1 MYINSVGHYFP
12 EHTITNGYFHEKYGY
27 AEKDIVEKSGIY
39 ERRQAQVSENTN
51 TMALDATE
59 AALPSLTYDIQE
71 VNLIIGATYS
81 PYDTVGTMAHT
92 IQEKYSIT
100 NAVCLQLS
108 AACSSLC
115 NALEIAECYLVA
127 GKADKALIITSE
139 HNTAYGN
146 EDDPASGFL
155 WGDGAAAIFVSKEAT
170 GPSDLKIVG
179 IRTSGLGHVGK
190 GIRGVFLRPNEGGIR
205 MPFGRDV
212 FQNACIYMQKEA
224 EAILEDHNIDLNQL
238 TFLIPHQANLRIID
252 YIRKSMNL
260 SKKQVVVNLDKLG
273 NTGCAGAAI
282 GLSQIYADFKKGDV
296 AVITV
301 FGGGYSSGSV
311 LLVKE

>member
-1 MYINSVGHYFP
+1 MYINSIGHYFP
-12 EHTITNGYFHEKYGY
+12 EHIITNAYFQEKFGYQ
-27 AEKDIVEKSGIY
+27 EKDIVEKSGIH
-39 ERRQAQVSENTN
+39 ERRYAQVSENTN

-59 AALPSLTYDIQE
+59 AALRTLPYDIRE

-81 PYDTVGTMAHT
+81 PYDTVGTMAHA
-92 IQEKYSIT
+92 IQEKYGIHH
-100 NAVCLQLS
+100 AICLQLS

-115 NALEIAECYLVA
+115 NALEVAACYLIA

-139 HNTAYGN
+139 HNTAYSN

-155 WGDGAAAIFVSKEAT
+155 WGDGAAAMFISKDSL
-170 GPSDLKIVG
+170 GVQDLKVAD
-179 IRTSGLGHVGK
+179 IRTHGLGHVGK
-190 GIRGVFLRPNEGGIR
+190 GIRGVFLRPNDGGIR

-224 EAILEDHNIDLNQL
+224 ETILEENHIPINQL
-238 TFLIPHQANLRIID
+238 TYLIPHQANLRIID

-282 GLSQIYADFKKGDV
+282 GLSQTFADFKPGDV

-311 LLVKE
+311 LITRE